1 MLNVKARRLLI
12 GLGALLPLVLLL
24 ASGSGLV
31 PISWAD
37 HGQFLAYH
45 LGFSDTPVTPQQD
58 LILTVIRWPRVLM
71 AALVGGCLA
80 VSGATMQ
87 GLFRNPLAD
96 PSLIGVSG
104 GAAVGASAAIVGGT
118 VLSGHSAL
126 VFANDSVWQ
135 MGFVALSAFI
145 GGFIATLV
153 VYRLGCA
160 ASRLSGSGVG
170 RISVS
175 TMLLAGIAVNALAA
189 AIISSFTYV
198 ASDSQLRKITLWQMG
213 SFDGISWSQLM
224 LASVVILLVIIALI
238 RYAGALNVLLLG
250 ESEARH
256 LGVAVDRL
264 KWQLITLTALGVGV
278 AVAMAG
284 IIGFVGLVVPHLV
297 RLLIGPDHRWL
308 MPASALLG
316 ALLLVLADTLA
327 RTLAAP
333 AEIPIGIITAVLGA
347 PFFIGL
353 LLQQRHRL
361 ALS

>member
-1 MLNVKARRLLI
+1 MPKANARGLLL
-12 GLGALLPLVLLL
+12 GLGALLPLILLT
-24 ASGSGLV
+24 ASSSGLV
-31 PISWAD
+31 EISWAE
-37 HGQFLAYH
+37 HWQFLVYH
-45 LGFSDTPVTPQQD
+45 LGFSGDPVAPQQE
-58 LILTVIRWPRVLM
+58 LILAAIRWPRVLM
-71 AALVGGCLA
+71 TALVGSCLA
-80 VSGATMQ
+80 VTGAAMQ

-96 PSLIGVSG
+96 PSLIGVSS
-104 GAAVGASAAIVGGT
+104 GAAVGASAAIVLGAT
-118 VLSGHSAL
+118 THL
-126 VFANDSVWQ
+126 FANGSFFQISLVTL
-135 MGFVALSAFI
+135 FAFI
-145 GGFIATLV
+145 GGFAATFI

-160 ASRLSGSGVG
+160 ASGYSGNSAGN
-170 RISVS
+170 ISVS

-189 AIISSFTYV
+189 AIVRSFTYV
-198 ASDSQLRKITLWQMG
+198 ASDIQLRKITLWQMG
-213 SFDGISWSQLM
+213 SFEGAGWPQVI
-224 LASVVILLVIIALI
+224 LAGVVILVVIGALI

-264 KWQLITLTALGVGV
+264 KWQLITWTALGVGV

-316 ALLLVLADTLA
+316 AVLLVLADTLA
-327 RTLAAP
+327 RTLVAP

-347 PFFIGL
+347 PFFIAL
-353 LLQQRHRL
+353 LLQQRQRL